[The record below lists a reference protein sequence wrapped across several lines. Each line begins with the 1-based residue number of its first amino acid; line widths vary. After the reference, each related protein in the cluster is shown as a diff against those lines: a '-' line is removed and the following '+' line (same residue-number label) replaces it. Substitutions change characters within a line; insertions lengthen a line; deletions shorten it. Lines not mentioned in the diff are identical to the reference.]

1 MNEKGLKELDVTLFK
16 AFNMLSDDV
25 SGGFKDIA
33 GALDHVGRFMH
44 NQRRINR
51 KASFCQTVI
60 ICGAV
65 AGGYYIYKKFE
76 EIDRELKEL
85 RHKGD

>member
-1 MNEKGLKELDVTLFK
+1 MEEKNLKELDITLFK

-25 SGGFKDIA
+25 SSGFKSVGD
-33 GALDHVGRFMH
+33 ALGVVDRFMH

-51 KASFCQTVI
+51 KTSFYHMVI
-60 ICGAV
+60 FGGAI
-65 AGGYYIYKKFE
+65 AGGYHIYKKFE

-85 RHKGD
+85 RNKGE